1 MSFFPKEPLALIFFL
16 PLRWGLSL
24 AQLTNQARL
33 PGPQASGT
41 LFPPPQSWDCWLV
54 LPAWPGFSYGFW
66 GQNKDP
72 PRTLPI
78 VPAFEPLICLFLSE
92 NLLQVLSSLSEC
104 TTTWSFRVHCFEKQ
118 NIDYI
123 LIYLF
128 NGYFSSA
135 CPVIENRREMVFAYT
150 DCSLLQVRNACY
162 LCYLG
167 TGQKLYNFES
177 ECVSFYLK
185 YIRGPDSRPC
195 LHLGLVVVTLEKA
208 FWRFSCFWMGF
219 GILVSTPLFNFLF
232 SML

>member
-24 AQLTNQARL
+24 AQLTNQAR
-33 PGPQASGT
+33 PSGSQASGA

-54 LPAWPGFSYGFW
+54 PPGLGFYMASGGRTKTLQGLCLLCLPL
-66 GQNKDP
+66 Q
-72 PRTLPI
+72 
-78 VPAFEPLICLFLSE
+78 PLLGLFLSE

-118 NIDYI
+118 NIDYT

-208 FWRFSCFWMGF
+208 FWRFSCFWMGL
-219 GILVSTPLFNFLF
+219 GILVSTPLLNFLF
-232 SML
+232 SVL